1 MLIDLLILLNKIL
14 YCPTDCPI
22 NGEGLQVKTLEALIF
37 LERAK
42 GFEPSTHGLGS
53 RYSTTELRP
62 HHVLILLGLL
72 KITSYFLSKK
82 CASIGVPTVL
92 SI

>member
-42 GFEPSTHGLGS
+42 GFEPSTHGLGIH
-53 RYSTTELRP
+53 ELGFY
-62 HHVLILLGLL
+62 L
-72 KITSYFLSKK
+72 FLSVPL
-82 CASIGVPTVL
+82 ASIKSRG
-92 SI
+92 